1 MRFFS
6 VRRRERTSE
15 LKLTR
20 RPLPRSI
27 NRIKRQKRDEKT
39 SVNTERRQASEAP
52 SMYSP
57 AAPLMFASDARRG
70 RDGDGICVVAMQH
83 VEVKRQRLCVC
94 QKEDAARFC

>member
-6 VRRRERTSE
+6 VRWRDGAGGGV

-27 NRIKRQKRDEKT
+27 NRIKQQKRDEKT

-52 SMYSP
+52 SMFSP
-57 AAPLMFASDARRG
+57 AAPLMFASEAR
-70 RDGDGICVVAMQH
+70 
-83 VEVKRQRLCVC
+83 
-94 QKEDAARFC
+94 